1 MYYNKNPLTPHLQI
15 YRWNI
20 TSLLSITH
28 RIVGV
33 INFFAISFL
42 CLFIILIS
50 YNENNYEIFKIFFNS
65 FIGKFFQIALYW
77 TFSFHILN
85 EIRHLFWDMG
95 YGFDLKISKITGV
108 LTLIGSFALTII
120 IYIWEKKYN
129 FMKTSTKKWLFLK
142 FSSVTLIPLMFWFM
156 LYFLPL
162 LNQDYQQISTFLA
175 EKISRTIISVFLVVV
190 FFFYSLT
197 ITEIFEDYIKSE
209 KIKMSQTSC
218 AIFLL

>member
-95 YGFDLKISKITGV
+95 YGFDLRISKITGV

-120 IYIWEKKYN
+120 IYILGKN
-129 FMKTSTKKWLFLK
+129 I
-142 FSSVTLIPLMFWFM
+142 TL
-156 LYFLPL
+156 
-162 LNQDYQQISTFLA
+162 
-175 EKISRTIISVFLVVV
+175 
-190 FFFYSLT
+190 
-197 ITEIFEDYIKSE
+197 
-209 KIKMSQTSC
+209 
-218 AIFLL
+218 